1 MRTRKIMVEVF
12 ENGRFHCKKAIHAP
26 LAKDFE
32 LGWTIDMEELKPI
45 LQTEFPTLMD
55 AKA

>member
-1 MRTRKIMVEVF
+1 MVEVF